1 MLCLFGHLLIGLEP
15 PLKRL
20 KTALDNTQSLEG
32 DEYEKAVEDLKAE
45 WEKGKRK
52 RSFAIIKDLMT
63 KTENGRR
70 TWIMKERPLITDI
83 LAKYPCLS
91 SYRIVS

>member
-32 DEYEKAVEDLKAE
+32 DEYEKAVEDLKTE
-45 WEKGKRK
+45 WEKGKK
-52 RSFAIIKDLMT
+52 
-63 KTENGRR
+63 GR
-70 TWIMKERPLITDI
+70 EVL
-83 LAKYPCLS
+83 LL
-91 SYRIVS
+91 